1 MSQTKSV
8 YLSLHL
14 VRTFFE
20 DLSAWKKVSHLAGI
34 SSKLSQLDY
43 DFLFRG
49 TAADIYVPVWA
60 SACISGMDILL
71 NEITLEV
78 ILFYKQ
84 YGYEPSDMDGNPP
97 DYIGQQFRFLE
108 YLTRCAMQGDKDAA
122 DAAMR
127 FIDDFTLD
135 TLRVMGEALRRY
147 TDDVEVMSVLELAMN
162 CLNGHGIDTTCEI
175 LRTLD
180 SWHWERKPAIPAEE
194 PHTVSHASFSDC
206 GGRCKMLSTVRE
218 GCVLAIRPDQMSA
231 MRFSGCP
238 RGAAYRPTFLSSRRL
253 RYPMERV
260 GKRGEGRFRRISW
273 EEAVDKVTDVLRVS
287 KAEGPG
293 SRYVMAGAGVC
304 GVLQGS
310 ELTKRLLDLDG
321 GRLGYYSTYSIGC
334 ALPVLPRMFGEIA
347 IANHETEILH
357 SKLLLLW
364 GNNLVTN
371 HFGSAQKRMLMLA
384 KERGIRIIV
393 IDPRQS
399 DTVLAAADQWIAI
412 RPGTDSALADAMCWV
427 IWQEKL
433 YDKDFVDRFC
443 VGFDDEHLPEGV
455 PAGESYVSYLSGVKD
470 GIEKTPEWAEKV
482 TGIPADTIHQLA
494 VEYATARYAC
504 ILPGL
509 GPQRTLNGEQT
520 YRNIL
525 TLACLTGG
533 LAKPGGGIIT
543 WTRPGSMRPVILS
556 GENPYPLSIPAFQWW
571 RAAECPETMT
581 VAKGLQGGEHLEG
594 PVRYLFSIAS
604 GMLLNQHSDINHTLR
619 LLQDDTKIQKVI
631 LADLFMTPSAR
642 GADLVLPAPSFF
654 ETENISPPW
663 AGEDYV
669 LYNHAAIAPL
679 FESRLELEWLR
690 ECADRLGLAEAF
702 TQGWGDLRDWLRHS
716 WEEFREKTPSALE
729 FDRFFADSITLLPDM
744 NQRIR
749 FWENIEEGV
758 PFKTPSGKIEIFLR
772 ELYDRPIPNMLP
784 TPGYVATEEGSEDP
798 MREKYPLQLIGYHSK
813 RRCHSIHDGNPWLE
827 ELEPPCVW
835 IHPTDARERGI
846 QDGQMVEV
854 FNDRGR
860 IRIPAKVTSRIVSGV
875 TAMSEGGWFTPDKE
889 GNDTRGSI
897 NVLTMSHRATP
908 LGNANP
914 QHTNL
919 VEIKPTEG

>member
-1 MSQTKSV
+1 MTQTEKL
-8 YLSLHL
+8 YLAIHL

-20 DLSAWKKVSHLAGI
+20 DLNAWRRISHLAGI
-34 SSKLSQLDY
+34 SSKLPQLDY

-84 YGYEPSDMDGNPP
+84 YGYTPSDMDGNPP

-108 YLTRCAMQGDKDAA
+108 YLTRCAMEGDTEAA
-122 DAAMR
+122 AAVGR

-135 TLRVMGEALRRY
+135 TLRVMEEALHHQ
-147 TDDVEVMSVLELAMN
+147 TENTEVLTVLTLAKN
-162 CLNGHGIDTTCEI
+162 CLNGQGIDAPYET
-175 LRTLD
+175 LQTLD
-180 SWHWERKPAIPAEE
+180 SWNWRRNLPIPAEE
-194 PHTVSHASFSDC
+194 AQTISHASFSDC

-218 GCVLAIRPDQMSA
+218 GCVLGVRPDQMSA

-273 EEAVDKVTDVLRVS
+273 KEAVDKVTDVLRVS
-287 KAEGPG
+287 KEEGPG
-293 SRYVMAGAGVC
+293 SRYVMSGAGVC

-310 ELTKRLLDLDG
+310 ELTKRLLELDG
-321 GRLGYYSTYSIGC
+321 GRLGYYSTYSVGC
-334 ALPVLPRMFGEIA
+334 ALPVLPRMFGEVA

-384 KERGIRIIV
+384 KEQGTRIIV

-399 DTVLAAADQWIAI
+399 DTVLAAADQWVPI
-412 RPGTDSALADAMCWV
+412 RPGTDSALADAMCWI

-433 YDKDFVDRFC
+433 YDKAFVNRFC

-455 PAGESYVSYLSGVKD
+455 PAGESYVAYLSGVKD
-470 GIEKTPEWAEKV
+470 GVEKTPLWAEKI
-482 TGIPADTIHQLA
+482 TGIPADTIRQLA
-494 VEYATARYAC
+494 VDYATARYAC

-509 GPQRTLNGEQT
+509 GPQRTLNGEQA
-520 YRNIL
+520 YRSIL

-533 LAKPGGGIIT
+533 LAEPGGGIIT
-543 WTRPGSMRPVILS
+543 WTRPGSEKPEIQI
-556 GENPYPLSIPAFQWW
+556 GDNPYPLSIAAFQWW
-571 RAAECPETMT
+571 RAVECPETMT
-581 VAKGLQGGEHLEG
+581 AARGVRGGERLEC

-619 LLQDDTKIQKVI
+619 LLQDDDKIKKIV
-631 LADLFMTPSAR
+631 LTDLFMTPSAR
-642 GADLVLPAPSFF
+642 GADLILPAPSFF

-679 FESRLELEWLR
+679 FESRLELDWLR
-690 ECADRLGLAEAF
+690 ECAQRLDLEEAF
-702 TQGWGDLRDWLRHS
+702 AQGRRDLRDWLRHS
-716 WEEFREKTPSALE
+716 WEEFREKVPSAPE
-729 FDRFFADSITLLPDM
+729 FDLFFKDSIALLPDVH
-744 NQRIR
+744 QRIR
-749 FWENIEEGV
+749 FWENIEEDV
-758 PFKTPSGKIEIFLR
+758 PFKTPSGKIEIFMR

-784 TPGYVATEEGSEDP
+784 TPGYVATEEGAEDP
-798 MREKYPLQLIGYHSK
+798 MRAKYPLQLIGYHSK

-827 ELEPPCVW
+827 ELEAPCVW
-835 IHPTDARERGI
+835 IHPADAKARDI
-846 QDGQMVEV
+846 HDGQLVEV

-860 IRIPAKVTSRIVSGV
+860 VRIPANVTSRIVSGV
-875 TAMSEGGWFTPDKE
+875 VAMSEGGWYTPDKN
-889 GNDTRGSI
+889 GTDIRGSI

-919 VEIKPTEG
+919 VEIKPIQ